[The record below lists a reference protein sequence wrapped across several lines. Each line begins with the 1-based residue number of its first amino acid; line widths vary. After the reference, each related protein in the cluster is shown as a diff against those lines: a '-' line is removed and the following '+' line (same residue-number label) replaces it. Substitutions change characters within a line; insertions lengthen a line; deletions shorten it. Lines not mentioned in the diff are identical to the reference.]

1 MISCDKTIVPWS
13 GHLRNEIIMSGCRR
27 KAADKSAPKPQTRFR
42 GAFIKIILR
51 LPELFLIFNYRLGS
65 LMVDVQLISAM
76 RADNDAFRDNLL
88 HRDGDEPLALR
99 AGKSGWSP
107 TGTAGNILQ
116 IFKLQFCIQSF
127 FVFHFLTPLQYVLS
141 PRCNCAAR
149 ESPLQR
155 LRRYSASVIVS
166 VSAGTKK
173 NSVISPFS
181 ADVTSA
187 NRTVLSSRQLIAI
200 TSKS

>member
-1 MISCDKTIVPWS
+1 MVGRLKIPRAYCSRNRNDF
-13 GHLRNEIIMSGCRR
+13 LRCV
-27 KAADKSAPKPQTRFR
+27 PKPQTRFR

-88 HRDGDEPLALR
+88 HRDGYEPLALR
-99 AGKSGWSP
+99 AGNSGWSP

-127 FVFHFLTPLQYVLS
+127 FVFHFLTPLQYDRLS
-141 PRCNCAAR
+141 
-149 ESPLQR
+149 ESLSRINTGFQR
-155 LRRYSASVIVS
+155 FFFSV
-166 VSAGTKK
+166 
-173 NSVISPFS
+173 
-181 ADVTSA
+181 
-187 NRTVLSSRQLIAI
+187 RTFLPSL
-200 TSKS
+200 

>member
-1 MISCDKTIVPWS
+1 MPWS

-27 KAADKSAPKPQTRFR
+27 KAADKSVPIPQTRFR

-88 HRDGDEPLALR
+88 HRDGYEPLALR

-127 FVFHFLTPLQYVLS
+127 FVFHSCILPCVKHATPVRDVFSLPYSGRLVLGKIEAE
-141 PRCNCAAR
+141 R
-149 ESPLQR
+149 
-155 LRRYSASVIVS
+155 
-166 VSAGTKK
+166 
-173 NSVISPFS
+173 
-181 ADVTSA
+181 DV
-187 NRTVLSSRQLIAI
+187 LMFQLPHD
-200 TSKS
+200 